1 MKELNSGI
9 NEFREM
15 ADKPGVRLEIFKAGG
30 DWRDQKWAS
39 PWSVA
44 LFSFGQGGMQ
54 AHPLLCGQAER
65 GLLEP
70 EAGKAFVFHS
80 EMKSVF
86 FRSFQ
91 VKGDVMIGAIFRSYP
106 DTVRV
111 GKILGFCELYTGEA
125 GFLERF
131 LVAVAIRTAQPFR
144 FHCPPPVPYYMD
156 SRLPSLEAPVLVFLN
171 FS

>member
-15 ADKPGVRLEIFKAGG
+15 ADKPGVGLEIFKAGG

-65 GLLEP
+65 RLLEP

-80 EMKSVF
+80 EMK
-86 FRSFQ
+86 RW
-91 VKGDVMIGAIFRSYP
+91 IGAIFRSYP

-111 GKILGFCELYTGEA
+111 GKILGFCELYTG
-125 GFLERF
+125 F

>member
-1 MKELNSGI
+1 MAFHNSQLDKEKASLNELFCSLLKSNDENCYELNSGI

-15 ADKPGVRLEIFKAGG
+15 ADKPGVRLEIFKAGE

-65 GLLEP
+65 RLLEP
-70 EAGKAFVFHS
+70 EAGKAF
-80 EMKSVF
+80 M
-86 FRSFQ
+86 
-91 VKGDVMIGAIFRSYP
+91 
-106 DTVRV
+106 
-111 GKILGFCELYTGEA
+111 LLA

-156 SRLPSLEAPVLVFLN
+156 SRLPSLEAPVLFNASALTLLN
-171 FS
+171 RRTESEAT